1 MDRTTLAHA
10 REEWAHNYADCNP
23 SMTLCADDLIAL
35 ACGHVRQF
43 HWHATMLTAED
54 YAILER
60 RAGAR
65 ERWGEH
71 TPIGRA
77 YLRHLNT

>member
-1 MDRTTLAHA
+1 MDRATLAHA
-10 REEWAHNYADCNP
+10 NAEWALSIDRPHNVALAC
-23 SMTLCADDLIAL
+23 DDLIAL
-35 ACGHVRQF
+35 AGGHVRQF
-43 HWHATMLTAED
+43 HWHTAMLTAED

-65 ERWGEH
+65 TAWGEH
-71 TPIGRA
+71 NRNGRD